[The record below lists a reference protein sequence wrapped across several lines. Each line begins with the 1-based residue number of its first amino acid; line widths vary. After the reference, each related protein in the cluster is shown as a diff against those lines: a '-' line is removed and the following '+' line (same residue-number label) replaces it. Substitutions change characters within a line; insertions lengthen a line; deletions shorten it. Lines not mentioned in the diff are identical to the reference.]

1 MVRVSASSIDDDGN
15 RRSLGR
21 DAITTGHVEV
31 PLNVYRTSHAPIF
44 AGFQV
49 NWLEGS
55 DTETET
61 TYDLSAGAGFG
72 SRYATLRVEV
82 PGHET
87 VYEYIDVVELMSD
100 RLRAIIAEVT
110 REYGPDEIKMMDEHV
125 AETQARRERGEPD

>member
-31 PLNVYRTSHAPIF
+31 PLNVYRTSDPPIF

-61 TYDLSAGAGFG
+61 TYELSAGAGFG
-72 SRYATLRVEV
+72 SRYATLSVKV
-82 PGHET
+82 PGHDT
-87 VYEYIDVVELMSD
+87 IYEYVDAVELMSH
-100 RLRAIIAEVT
+100 RIRAIIAEVT
-110 REYGPDEIKMMDEHV
+110 GTPPPEEGEQPD
-125 AETQARRERGEPD
+125 RS